1 MDRAAAH
8 FARVQAGL
16 PAHPPPPASAIN
28 PLKARVEQLRREFST
43 APENERPRIAS
54 AIAHCEALIQQL
66 ESQNGPRHP

>member
-8 FARVQAGL
+8 FAKVQAGL

-28 PLKARVEQLRREFST
+28 PLKARLMQLRT
-43 APENERPRIAS
+43 ENPTPITQR
-54 AIAHCEALIQQL
+54 AIEQCEALIQQL